1 MMDSRSHEET
11 VGLHERAGEPP
22 PPNMS
27 MIDLFSRL
35 VDQMSMLFRK
45 EIELARAE
53 MSEKASDLGSG
64 LIKAAVGAVLMIP
77 ALVIL
82 LHAVVAWLDEAGL
95 EPRWGYLIVG
105 VIVSV
110 IGAALLQSG
119 VAATRTSNLTPH
131 RTAEQLQRDAAVAR
145 EQIR

>member
-1 MMDSRSHEET
+1 MDSRSHEEA
-11 VGLHERAGEPP
+11 VRLDERGGEPP

-45 EIELARAE
+45 EIELAKAE
-53 MSEKASDLGSG
+53 MSEKISQLGSG
-64 LIKAAVGAVLMIP
+64 LMRAAIGAVLMIP
-77 ALVIL
+77 AAVIL
-82 LHAVVAWLDEAGL
+82 MHAAVAWLDEAGL